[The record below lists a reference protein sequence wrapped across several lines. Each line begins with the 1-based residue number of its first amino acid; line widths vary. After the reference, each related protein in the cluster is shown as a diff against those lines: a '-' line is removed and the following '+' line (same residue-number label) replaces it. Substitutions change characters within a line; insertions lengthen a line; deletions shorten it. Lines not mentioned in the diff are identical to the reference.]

1 MTSCINYGCN
11 EYNNCDHVMIKGNC
25 NGCGNN
31 TNIKI
36 SNDIINRYYLN
47 DILTTNELYKDY
59 QSVKNSRKSFEIKD
73 VIFNDPAT
81 IVFWKDGS
89 KTVVKCKG
97 KDTFDPEKGLA
108 MAIVKKVFG
117 NKGNYYNHIKKWIES

>member
-1 MTSCINYGCN
+1 MHNSLIKSNMIDDILNQYYSSSQYWYDDLSPN
-11 EYNNCDHVMIKGNC
+11 RYNSNAD
-25 NGCGNN
+25 NN
-31 TNIKI
+31 
-36 SNDIINRYYLN
+36 IIN
-47 DILTTNELYKDY
+47 
-59 QSVKNSRKSFEIKD
+59 KSFEIKD

-117 NKGNYYNHIKKWIES
+117 NKGNYYNHIKKWIEP

>member
-1 MTSCINYGCN
+1 MNNNLIKSNVVDDIWYADLSPKR
-11 EYNNCDHVMIKGNC
+11 YN
-25 NGCGNN
+25 
-31 TNIKI
+31 
-36 SNDIINRYYLN
+36 SNADKL
-47 DILTTNELYKDY
+47 Y
-59 QSVKNSRKSFEIKD
+59 QSMFSTDIFQNTINKSFEIKD

-117 NKGNYYNHIKKWIES
+117 NKGNYYNHIKKWIEP